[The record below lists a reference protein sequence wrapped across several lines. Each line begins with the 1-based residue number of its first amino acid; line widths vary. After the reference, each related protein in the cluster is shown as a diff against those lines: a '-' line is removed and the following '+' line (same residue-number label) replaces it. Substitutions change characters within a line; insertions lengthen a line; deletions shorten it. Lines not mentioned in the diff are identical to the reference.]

1 MTHSTIS
8 LGVGLGGGRS
18 ATSSGRLPSGGA
30 YANELSA
37 SFDGS
42 DDRLTIGSGVESVIN
57 NASTLSV
64 SAWFKLSA
72 NSGAIF
78 SSGTSGTNGFWLYPY
93 NDSLF
98 IFAAR
103 NSSGQSMSV
112 APPSL
117 NNWHHVCGVLNGD
130 DSVLYIDGSAA
141 ATGTLPALGSS
152 GGDSPSIGSFL
163 NTGGFINGLIDE
175 VAIFSSALSATD
187 VTSIYN
193 SGVPADLTSL
203 SPAGWWRMGENDS
216 GSASGTIG
224 TVTDQGSGANN
235 ATGVNGAI
243 YSSDVAS

>member
-1 MTHSTIS
+1 MS
-8 LGVGLGGGRS
+8 LVLPTFSGFVQPASGG
-18 ATSSGRLPSGGA
+18 GGA

-72 NSGAIF
+72 NGGAIF
-78 SSGTSGTNGFWLYPY
+78 SSGSSGTNGFWLYPY
-93 NDSLF
+93 SDGLF

-103 NSSGQSMSV
+103 NSSSESMLV
-112 APPSL
+112 TPPSL
-117 NNWHHVCGVLNGD
+117 NNWHHVCGVLNG
-130 DSVLYIDGSAA
+130 SSSALYIDGSVVG
-141 ATGTLPALGSS
+141 TGTLPALGSS

-187 VTSIYN
+187 VTNIYN
-193 SGVPADLTSL
+193 SGVPADLSSL

-216 GSASGTIG
+216 GSAGGTIG